1 VVHPRDLAKLG
12 QLFLD
17 GGLWNGKRIVSEAWV
32 TDAVTSHASFGDGTG
47 YGLGWWIEH
56 DPTPGGGEFG
66 AVGRGGQFVTVTVT
80 FDLVVVLTGGAG
92 DFDDSDVT
100 ALVTPAIVDPTGP
113 LPANP
118 DAVARLAATLE
129 MLQTPP
135 EPQLV
140 AQPDTAATVSGAR
153 LVFEPG
159 NVIGLESLR
168 LTFDGS
174 AEADLE
180 VTFANGLDPFAGPV
194 GLDGVFR
201 MSPGRWDLPVGMR
214 GMWADPQ
221 TFSLERDEIA
231 NNGALLVTVHFE
243 GDQVAVD
250 VRERTVKAAVS
261 VAGTLG
267 VGG

>member
-32 TDAVTSHASFGDGTG
+32 TDAITSHASFGDGTG

-180 VTFANGLDPFAGPV
+180 VTFANGLDPSPAQSAWTGSSACHPAGGICRSACAACGPTHRRSRSSV
-194 GLDGVFR
+194 TR
-201 MSPGRWDLPVGMR
+201 SPTTEPC
-214 GMWADPQ
+214 
-221 TFSLERDEIA
+221 S
-231 NNGALLVTVHFE
+231 
-243 GDQVAVD
+243 
-250 VRERTVKAAVS
+250 
-261 VAGTLG
+261 
-267 VGG
+267 